1 MSLKSSKSGSV
12 VIVGGGFGGLTTAI
26 SLSSCK
32 ERPSIILIEP
42 RSRFVFLPFLYE
54 LLSEELESWEVAPS
68 YRSLLASKGVVLI
81 NGSVEHVDLEEKL
94 VITSSKEVINYAQ
107 LVISTG
113 SQTDALGVDGVDDHA
128 LFFHKYEDVG
138 IVKSLIKRLNMNEV
152 PNKNIVVVGG
162 GPTGVELA
170 CKVADLLGDHCSVH
184 LIELQDR
191 VLKNGKSFNQ
201 EQIEQ
206 ALRQRSVRLHLNSR
220 VLRIAE
226 NYVQIQN
233 VLEDDA
239 EPYSLGFAGLIWTA
253 GVKPS
258 IPFGLPDS
266 LLKDGRILINSKQ
279 QLISHEDVF
288 SIGDIALDIDQLL
301 PQTAQAA
308 MQQGEHLA
316 KNLIAYRKD
325 QELTPFQFID
335 RGEMLSMGIG
345 EATITGMGLTISG
358 SLAFKLRRM
367 TYLSKF
373 PNFALSIK
381 SVGSWLLSYGR
392 KPF

>member
-1 MSLKSSKSGSV
+1 M
-12 VIVGGGFGGLTTAI
+12 
-26 SLSSCK
+26 
-32 ERPSIILIEP
+32 
-42 RSRFVFLPFLYE
+42 
-54 LLSEELESWEVAPS
+54 
-68 YRSLLASKGVVLI
+68 
-81 NGSVEHVDLEEKL
+81 
-94 VITSSKEVINYAQ
+94 
-107 LVISTG
+107 
-113 SQTDALGVDGVDDHA
+113 
-128 LFFHKYEDVG
+128 
-138 IVKSLIKRLNMNEV
+138 
-152 PNKNIVVVGG
+152 
-162 GPTGVELA
+162 
-170 CKVADLLGDHCSVH
+170 
-184 LIELQDR
+184 
-191 VLKNGKSFNQ
+191 
-201 EQIEQ
+201 
-206 ALRQRSVRLHLNSR
+206 HLNSR

-226 NYVQIQN
+226 NCVEIQN

-239 EPYSLGFAGLIWTA
+239 EPYSLGFSGLIWTA

-301 PQTAQAA
+301 PQTAQVA

-335 RGEMLSMGIG
+335 RGEMLSMGVG

-358 SLAFKLRRM
+358 PLAFKLRRM